1 MANGTVQ
8 LLLKALQ
15 AKLNRSVAS
24 HKPIA
29 KLPHLAAESPCRV
42 LGIGGLRRRWELR
55 GGLERE
61 RSLRGLLGLAQGS
74 VGSR

>member
-15 AKLNRSVAS
+15 AKLSRSVAS

-29 KLPHLAAESPCRV
+29 KLPHLAAESPCRI
-42 LGIGGLRRRWELR
+42 LGYWWVEKKVGAARWAGE
-55 GGLERE
+55 GEIT
-61 RSLRGLLGLAQGS
+61 
-74 VGSR
+74 